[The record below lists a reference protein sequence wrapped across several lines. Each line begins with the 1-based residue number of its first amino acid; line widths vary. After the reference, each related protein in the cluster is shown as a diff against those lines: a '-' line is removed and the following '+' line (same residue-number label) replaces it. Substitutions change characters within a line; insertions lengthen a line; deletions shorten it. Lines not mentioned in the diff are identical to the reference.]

1 MSFAV
6 ISPSSIHL
14 LRKGCSIILTYSY
27 KGRMDEWI
35 VMCLYTQKTTLFTFM
50 VVRRTLDCAPFA
62 FFHLCWFALG
72 TLCIWTGSPCS
83 RCPSWL
89 YRHLLS
95 IYWKKFVPSFWHT
108 AIKAKS
114 GQINCNVTVHRRQLC
129 LHSLFFFFSLLWLI
143 RLLVLCCRLGCFLCV
158 SVCDGLC
165 ICWFPAS
172 LIHYSHQTYCLQH

>member
-14 LRKGCSIILTYSY
+14 LRKACSIILTYSY

-35 VMCLYTQKTTLFTFM
+35 VMWLYTQKTTLFTFM

-62 FFHLCWFALG
+62 FFHLCCFALG

-129 LHSLFFFFSLLWLI
+129 LHSLFFFFFFIMADTPVGFLLQI
-143 RLLVLCCRLGCFLCV
+143 MMFNLC
-158 SVCDGLC
+158 
-165 ICWFPAS
+165 
-172 LIHYSHQTYCLQH
+172 